1 MTQLLVTTPP
11 DAATITGLLSVIIPT
26 LNEAAQLGEV
36 LQRLGTEG
44 IEVIVADGG
53 SIDATIA
60 IAEQHGATIVR
71 CGSGR
76 ARQMNAGS
84 AVATGDMLLFLHADT
99 LLPTGFAQEARAV
112 LNVSGTVAGAFR
124 FQLDDRR
131 LAFRLVEYMVH
142 LRCRWLHLPYGDQ
155 GLFMLR
161 SVFEQLGG
169 FPDQPIMEDVV
180 LVRKLRRLGRVRV
193 CASSAV
199 TSARRWCKGGFVRV
213 ALFNQLALLAY
224 KFGISPR
231 RIAKWRP

>member
-1 MTQLLVTTPP
+1 MTQLLATTPP
-11 DAATITGLLSVIIPT
+11 DAATTTGLLSVIIPT
-26 LNEAAQLGEV
+26 LNEAAQLGKA
-36 LQRLGTEG
+36 LQRLGAEDV
-44 IEVIVADGG
+44 EVIVADGG
-53 SIDATIA
+53 STDATIT

-71 CGSGR
+71 CGPGR

-84 AVATGDMLLFLHADT
+84 TVATGDMLLFLHADT
-99 LLPTGFAQEARAV
+99 LLPAGFAHAARTTLDV
-112 LNVSGTVAGAFR
+112 PGTVAGAFR
-124 FQLDDRR
+124 FQLEDRR

-142 LRCRWLHLPYGDQ
+142 LRCRWLNLPYGDQ
-155 GLFMLR
+155 ALFMRR

-169 FPDQPIMEDVV
+169 FPDQPIMEDVA
-180 LVRKLRRLGRVRV
+180 LVRALRRLGRVHV

-213 ALFNQLALLAY
+213 ALFNQLAMLAY